1 MATTSKRKVRP
12 QVNSL
17 ADLPRMMTAVT
28 EWAAKQPDVVFLS
41 MRVGM
46 MPAGSRQSFDVSLS
60 VTRPNEPHSLSWHV
74 TIRFDPAV
82 EFDRNPGPYMRKLLN
97 RHRKEAGEK
106 LARFTEAMT
115 AFSWKW
121 RRQPK

>member
-12 QVNSL
+12 RVNSL
-17 ADLPRMMTAVT
+17 ADLPRMMAAVT

-60 VTRPNEPHSLSWHV
+60 VTRRNEPHSLAWHV
-74 TIRFDPAV
+74 TVRIDPVV
-82 EFDRNPGPYMRKLLN
+82 EFDRNPEAYVRKLLTRN
-97 RHRKEAGEK
+97 RKEAVEK
-106 LARFTEAMT
+106 LTRFTEAMT
-115 AFSWKW
+115 ESSSKW
-121 RRQPK
+121 RKQPI